1 MSPKVHMLGEGLH
14 SVFIVV
20 LKMCKFIG
28 KIFIFGPLLTV
39 TKDTVCDSGNGE
51 LHKDMV
57 TTLKKTRQI
66 CCYNLPAV
74 KLSCLC
80 LQMP

>member
-1 MSPKVHMLGEGLH
+1 MLGEGLH

-51 LHKDMV
+51 LHK
-57 TTLKKTRQI
+57 KF
-66 CCYNLPAV
+66 
-74 KLSCLC
+74 
-80 LQMP
+80 